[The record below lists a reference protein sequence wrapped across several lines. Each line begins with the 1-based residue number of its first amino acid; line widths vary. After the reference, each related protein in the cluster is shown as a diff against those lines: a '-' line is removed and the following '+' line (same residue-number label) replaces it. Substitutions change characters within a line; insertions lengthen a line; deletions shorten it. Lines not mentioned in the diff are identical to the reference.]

1 MSDLCLFCR
10 PLPLYAG
17 GFWWTFQL
25 KPVPA
30 FANLPFQLF
39 SAFTRN
45 FLKHL
50 PTFAS
55 QEGLC

>member
-1 MSDLCLFCR
+1 
-10 PLPLYAG
+10 LPLYAG
-17 GFWWTFQL
+17 AFRWICQL
-25 KPVPA
+25 KIVPA
-30 FANLPFQLF
+30 FASLSFQLF
-39 SAFTRN
+39 SAFTGN